1 MLIASE
7 MMKKTFLTVTPN
19 MGVDELARLFARD
32 HISGA
37 VVVDKKGK
45 LLGVVTEGDLIAK
58 EKNLHLPTVV
68 SLFDSVI
75 YLDSTEHFKDELQ
88 KMLASQVQDIYKK
101 DPVTISLDSLL
112 PDIASIMTESGVHFL
127 PVMENNRVAGVV
139 GRREIIKALARQGN
153 G

>member
-1 MLIASE
+1 MLIASK
-7 MMKKTFLTVTPN
+7 MMKKTFLTVTPD

-32 HISGA
+32 HNTGA
-37 VVVDKKGK
+37 VVVDKKGR

-75 YLDSTEHFKDELQ
+75 YLESTEHFKDGLQ
-88 KMLASQVQDIYKK
+88 KMLASKVQDIYSK
-101 DPVTISLDSLL
+101 DPVTISPDTLL
-112 PDIASIMTESGVHFL
+112 PDIASAMTESGVHFL
-127 PVMENNRVAGVV
+127 PVMEDNRVSGVV

>member
-7 MMKKTFLTVTPN
+7 MMKKTFLTVTPE
-19 MGVDELARLFARD
+19 MGVDELARLFSRD
-32 HISGA
+32 HITGA

-75 YLDSTEHFKDELQ
+75 YLESTEHFKDELQ
-88 KMLASQVQDIYKK
+88 KMLASRVQDIYTK
-101 DPVTISLDSLL
+101 DPVTINLDSLL
-112 PDIASIMTESGVHFL
+112 PDIASAMTDSGVHFL
-127 PVMENNRVAGVV
+127 PVLENNRVAGVV
-139 GRREIIKALARQGN
+139 GRREIIKALACQGN